1 MSYIESSWY
10 KKKSLITWLLAP
22 LSGLF
27 FLLSSFRKLMF
38 KLGIVKSFKAD
49 IPIIV
54 VGNIGIGGN
63 GKTPLVLWLVP
74 HLESMGLKVGVISRG
89 YGAKAPAYPY
99 ELSSASSVE
108 EAGDEPF
115 LIYNRLQCPLVIGS
129 DREASYKI
137 LKEKYKVDVIV
148 SDDGMQH
155 YKMPRAIEFCI
166 IDSKRRF
173 GNGFLIPAGPLREL
187 PSRINSVDLAIES
200 GGDSLFSYQL
210 APSGFYSVRNKA
222 FAEDTPSEGI
232 AVSAI
237 GSPERF
243 EKSLEALGK
252 KLVECKHF
260 RDHHAYSEQDFSD
273 TESNAVFMTEKDAV
287 KCQQFA
293 KNNWYYLKVDA
304 TPTKELIEQI
314 NQLLK
319 QKGITHGI

>member
-10 KKKSLITWLLAP
+10 KKKSLITWLLSP
-22 LSGLF
+22 FSCLF
-27 FLLSSFRKLMF
+27 FILSSFRKLLF
-38 KLGIVKSFKAD
+38 RLGIAKSFKAD

-63 GKTPLVLWLVP
+63 GKTPFVLWLVP
-74 HLESMGLKVGVISRG
+74 HLERMGLKVGVISRG
-89 YGAKAPAYPY
+89 YGAKASVYPY
-99 ELSSASSVE
+99 ELSGTSSVE

-115 LIYNRLQCPLVIGS
+115 LIYNRLQCPLVIGAN
-129 DREASYKI
+129 REASYKI
-137 LKEKYKVDVIV
+137 LKEKYNVDVIV

-155 YKMPRAIEFCI
+155 YKMPRVIEFCI

-187 PSRINSVDLAIES
+187 PSRINSVDLAIEN
-200 GGDSLFSYQL
+200 GGDSLLSYQL
-210 APSGFYSVRNKA
+210 AASGFYSVKNKA
-222 FAEDTPSEGI
+222 FAENTPSEGI

-237 GSPERF
+237 GSPQRF

-252 KLVECKHF
+252 KLVGRKHF
-260 RDHHAYSEQDFSD
+260 RDHHAYTEQDFTD
-273 TESNAVFMTEKDAV
+273 TEPHAVFMTEKDAV
-287 KCQQFA
+287 KCQQLA

-304 TPTKELIEQI
+304 TPTKELIEEI

>member
-10 KKKSLITWLLAP
+10 KKRSTITWLLAP

-27 FLLSSFRKLMF
+27 FLLSSFRKLLF
-38 KLGIVKSFKAD
+38 KLRVIKSFKVE

-54 VGNIGIGGN
+54 VGNISIGGN
-63 GKTPLVLWLVP
+63 GKTPFVLWLVP
-74 HLESMGLKVGVISRG
+74 HLESKGLKVGVISRG
-89 YGAKAPAYPY
+89 YGAKAPVYPY
-99 ELSSASSVE
+99 ELTSTSTVE

-115 LIYNRLQCPLVIGS
+115 LIYNRLQCPLVIGA
-129 DREASYKI
+129 DREASYRI

-166 IDSKRRF
+166 VDSKRRF

-187 PSRINSVDLAIES
+187 PSRIKSVDLAIEN

-210 APSGFYSVRNKA
+210 SSSGFYRVENKE
-222 FAEDTPSEGI
+222 FAEDSPNEGI

-237 GSPERF
+237 GSPQRF
-243 EKSLEALGK
+243 EKSLEVLGK
-252 KLVECKHF
+252 KLVDRKHF
-260 RDHHAYSEQDFSD
+260 RDHHAYTEQDFTG
-273 TESNAVFMTEKDAV
+273 TESQAVFMTEKDAV

-304 TPTKELIEQI
+304 TPTKELIVKI
-314 NQLLK
+314 DQLLK

>member
-27 FLLSSFRKLMF
+27 FLLSSFRKLLF
-38 KLGIVKSFKAD
+38 KLGIVKSFEAD

-63 GKTPLVLWLVP
+63 GKTPFVLWLVP
-74 HLESMGLKVGVISRG
+74 HLESMGLTVGVISRG
-89 YGAKAPAYPY
+89 YGAKAPVYPY
-99 ELSSASSVE
+99 ELSSTSSVE

-187 PSRINSVDLAIES
+187 PSRINTVDLAIEN
-200 GGDSLFSYQL
+200 GGDSHFSYQL
-210 APSGFYSVRNKA
+210 AASGFYSVKNKA
-222 FAEDTPSEGI
+222 FAENTPSEGV

-237 GSPERF
+237 GSPQRF

-252 KLVECKHF
+252 KLVECKHY
-260 RDHHAYSEQDFSD
+260 RDHHAYTEQDFTD

-319 QKGITHGI
+319 EKGITHGI

>member
-10 KKKSLITWLLAP
+10 KKKSLITWLLSP
-22 LSGLF
+22 FSGLF
-27 FLLSSFRKLMF
+27 FILSSFRKLLF
-38 KLGIVKSFKAD
+38 RLGIVKSFKAD

-63 GKTPLVLWLVP
+63 GKTPFVLWLVP
-74 HLESMGLKVGVISRG
+74 HLEGMGLKVGVISRG
-89 YGAKAPAYPY
+89 YGAKAPTYPY
-99 ELSSASSVE
+99 ELSSTSSVE

-115 LIYNRLQCPLVIGS
+115 LIYNRLQCPLVIGA
-129 DREASYKI
+129 DREASYKV

-187 PSRINSVDLAIES
+187 PSRIESVDLAIEN
-200 GGDSLFSYQL
+200 GGDGLFSYQL
-210 APSGFYSVRNKA
+210 AASGFYKVENKE
-222 FAEDTPSEGI
+222 FADNTPHEGI

-252 KLVECKHF
+252 KLIECKHY
-260 RDHHAYSEQDFSD
+260 RDHHAYTEQDFTD

-304 TPTKELIEQI
+304 TPTKVLIEKI

-319 QKGITHGI
+319 EKGITHGI